1 VSEQFDHLNDED
13 IEAID
18 QIWEGSFDQ
27 KHGEG
32 ILSAI
37 DGADKRREDADRAL
51 LDALS
56 RAQSGGDDAA

>member
-1 VSEQFDHLNDED
+1 MSEYDPSDAMLERMAREEQDD
-13 IEAID
+13 INR
-18 QIWEGSFDQ
+18 

-37 DGADKRREDADRAL
+37 DGAAKRREDAVRAL